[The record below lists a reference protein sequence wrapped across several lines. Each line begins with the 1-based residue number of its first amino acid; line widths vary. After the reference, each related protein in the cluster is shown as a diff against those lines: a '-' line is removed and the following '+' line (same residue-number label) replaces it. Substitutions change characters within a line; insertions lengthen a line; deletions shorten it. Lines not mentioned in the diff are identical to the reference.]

1 MLSTAWASAER
12 TLPYAALHGLLRP
25 ELARLGELPAPERAV
40 LDAAFGGG
48 PATPDPAGP
57 AAAALCLLAG
67 APEPVL
73 LCVDDLD
80 RLDSASRDTLNAL
93 ARLCGD
99 THVGMI
105 VAERAAPGTPSA
117 PSDPLTATLEGL
129 PAAEARS
136 LLHRAGRVVG
146 YPEEQLVLAVAGGNP
161 LALTELS
168 LGAGPLG
175 DTAGFGMLP
184 ATARLAE
191 AHREDLKGLSVP
203 ARSVLLVAALSA
215 APLARDVLAASTLLL
230 GSTDAARA
238 GLAELT
244 GHGLLTETKSTAR
257 EAGTCETAG
266 AAKCGAA
273 EGAVGAGGVVGAAEV
288 VAAAGSA
295 EADGGVESVEADG
308 AGGDG
313 GAAGVA
319 GDGEA
324 GGVAGDMEGV
334 DVFGGAGGAA
344 GPGAGEVAGAAGAAG
359 GVDVFGAVPAGA
371 GAFATEESSLRFPQ
385 PLHRSAVL
393 RLEWAAR
400 RMAAHAAL
408 GQCLTSPPHAAWH
421 TARGPAGV
429 RGPVVRSPGRAR
441 SRRDGADRPAR
452 DTPAGK
458 PASRVRAVRGR

>member
-1 MLSTAWASAER
+1 MRTHIGRNSTDRDSMGPGSAGPGETGPDDAGLVGRDHEKQLITELLAELPRGGRVLRVRGAAGTGRSAVVRFAEAAAGRRGIRVLSTAWASAER

-117 PSDPLTATLEGL
+117 PSDPLTAALEGL
-129 PAAEARS
+129 PAPEVRI

-146 YPEEQLVLAVAGGNP
+146 YTEEQLVLAVAGGNP

-244 GHGLLTETKSTAR
+244 GHGLLTAPPPR
-257 EAGTCETAG
+257 
-266 AAKCGAA
+266 
-273 EGAVGAGGVVGAAEV
+273 
-288 VAAAGSA
+288 
-295 EADGGVESVEADG
+295 
-308 AGGDG
+308 
-313 GAAGVA
+313 
-319 GDGEA
+319 
-324 GGVAGDMEGV
+324 
-334 DVFGGAGGAA
+334 A
-344 GPGAGEVAGAAGAAG
+344 GPDPA
-359 GVDVFGAVPAGA
+359 PAGLEVP
-371 GAFATEESSLRFPQ
+371 GTLRGRFP
-385 PLHRSAVL
+385 S
-393 RLEWAAR
+393 
-400 RMAAHAAL
+400 
-408 GQCLTSPPHAAWH
+408 
-421 TARGPAGV
+421 GPGV
-429 RGPVVRSPGRAR
+429 RGGLMGSFPAWPRTVRCCGEGAADRS
-441 SRRDGADRPAR
+441 SRRSGPA
-452 DTPAGK
+452 T
-458 PASRVRAVRGR
+458 RAAHD